1 MPYFVGVDLGTTS
14 TKAIVCSGS
23 GETKGSDSQ
32 EYPLLVPQPGWAE
45 QEPTVILQAA
55 IQAVRRAIEQSDVAP
70 SDIVAV
76 GLSAATH
83 SLLALDQ
90 QGNCLTRNIIWADNR
105 SLAQAER
112 LKRNPA
118 SYALYRRTGAPIHPV
133 SPLTKLLWMR
143 EKAPDLFQRAARFVS
158 FKEYLLYQLFG
169 TFVIDHSIASAGG
182 FLNLDRLQW
191 DAEALEIAGI
201 QASQL
206 SELVPTTQILRG
218 LKPEYAQAMHLD
230 PATPFV
236 VGACDG
242 VLANLGVGAIERGQ
256 VAVTIGTSSAV
267 RTVVSQPRTDP
278 QARTFCYA
286 LTEQHWVVG
295 GASNNGGILL
305 RWLRDNFC
313 QPEVEQAKQ
322 AGLDAYQVMLA
333 AADKIAPGAEG
344 LICLPYLSGERAP
357 HWNGQA
363 RGIFFGLGL
372 HHQRSHLIRS
382 TLEGILFAVYSI
394 RLALQDLTGTAQ
406 AIRASGGFARS
417 SIWLQLMADLCGDEV
432 QVPQVTEGSGFGAA
446 VLAMYATGAIDR
458 LEDVQSLVRIR
469 DRYQPDAAKTK
480 VYHQLYPL
488 FDRLYR
494 DNVAA
499 FEQLANLDRAG

>member
-256 VAVTIGTSSAV
+256 MAVTIGTSSAV

-357 HWNGQA
+357 HWNAQA

-432 QVPQVTEGSGFGAA
+432 QVPQVTEASGFGAA

-499 FEQLANLDRAG
+499 FEQLADLDRAG

>member
-1 MPYFVGVDLGTTS
+1 
-14 TKAIVCSGS
+14 
-23 GETKGSDSQ
+23 
-32 EYPLLVPQPGWAE
+32 
-45 QEPTVILQAA
+45 
-55 IQAVRRAIEQSDVAP
+55 
-70 SDIVAV
+70 
-76 GLSAATH
+76 
-83 SLLALDQ
+83 
-90 QGNCLTRNIIWADNR
+90 
-105 SLAQAER
+105 
-112 LKRNPA
+112 
-118 SYALYRRTGAPIHPV
+118 
-133 SPLTKLLWMR
+133 
-143 EKAPDLFQRAARFVS
+143 
-158 FKEYLLYQLFG
+158 
-169 TFVIDHSIASAGG
+169 
-182 FLNLDRLQW
+182 
-191 DAEALEIAGI
+191 
-201 QASQL
+201 
-206 SELVPTTQILRG
+206 
-218 LKPEYAQAMHLD
+218 MHLD

-256 VAVTIGTSSAV
+256 MAVTIGTSSAV

-333 AADKIAPGAEG
+333 AADKIAPGSEG

-432 QVPQVTEGSGFGAA
+432 QVPQVTEASGFGAA

-469 DRYQPDAAKTK
+469 DRYQPDATKTEI
-480 VYHQLYPL
+480 YHQLYPL

-499 FEQLANLDRAG
+499 FEQLADLDRAG

>member
-256 VAVTIGTSSAV
+256 MAVTIGTSSAV

-357 HWNGQA
+357 HWNAQA

-394 RLALQDLTGTAQ
+394 RLALQDLTGTTQ

-417 SIWLQLMADLCGDEV
+417 
-432 QVPQVTEGSGFGAA
+432 PSGC
-446 VLAMYATGAIDR
+446 
-458 LEDVQSLVRIR
+458 
-469 DRYQPDAAKTK
+469 
-480 VYHQLYPL
+480 
-488 FDRLYR
+488 
-494 DNVAA
+494 N
-499 FEQLANLDRAG
+499 